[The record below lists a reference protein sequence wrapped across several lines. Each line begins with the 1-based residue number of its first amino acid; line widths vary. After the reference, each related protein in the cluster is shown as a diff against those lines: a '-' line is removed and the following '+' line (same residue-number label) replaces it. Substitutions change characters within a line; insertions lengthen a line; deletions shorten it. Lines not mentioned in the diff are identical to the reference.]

1 MEFLLDHAIDGAAAQ
16 NITHQIRTVDPDA
29 KVQVDPASRMV
40 QVDSWLFAEEFF
52 VAFDD
57 AGYAVVRIN
66 DR

>member
-16 NITHQIRTVDPDA
+16 DIAHQIRTVDPDA
-29 KVQVDPASRMV
+29 KVQVDQPNQMV